1 MEQKIETKQKKAI
14 QINRP
19 AYVVLLLAGICFLI
33 QRNFSEAV
41 IFWGLSLVF
50 DPFNTS
56 VPFQKRPVYQQLWLI
71 VHLSITLALFVLDI
85 TRK

>member
-41 IFWGLSLVF
+41 IFWGLALVF

-56 VPFQKRPVYQQLWLI
+56 IPFQKRPVYQQLWLI